1 MFIEL
6 VVLQHCPRWM
16 YSGRHPVHYTKCWVL
31 HREKRPMSSPP
42 VRFAPATILI
52 CSLLLVAGPRWAA
65 SAEPTAAA
73 PTVAAARADELPHF
87 QPGLWEY
94 RRTLMKPGADKPQ
107 VSTFQK
113 CSNPTTE
120 FRQKMAELE
129 KKGCQFLPAERN
141 QQGYISQWTC
151 PTPAGPMRFRDVLIS
166 QSDTTYQTV
175 SEAHSDDKVVR
186 TTIDAVRLGECADVG
201 LLRIPKSKR
210 ANPPSFLKHTPAGD
224 VLESKP
230 QSGRVASRQ
239 RATRHRVQ
247 EPLPWLL

>member
-1 MFIEL
+1 
-6 VVLQHCPRWM
+6 
-16 YSGRHPVHYTKCWVL
+16 VHYTKRWIL

-42 VRFAPATILI
+42 VRSAPATILI

-73 PTVAAARADELPHF
+73 PTVAAARADDLPHF

-94 RRTLMKPGADKPQ
+94 RRTLMKPGAGQPQ
-107 VSTFQK
+107 VSTFQR

-151 PTPAGPMRFRDVLIS
+151 PTPAGPMRFRDVLMS

-175 SEAHSDDKVVR
+175 SEAHSDEQVVR
-186 TTIDAVRLGECADVG
+186 TTIDAVRLGECANVG
-201 LLRIPKSKR
+201 LLGIPKSKR
-210 ANPPSFLKHTPAGD
+210 ANPPSFLKP
-224 VLESKP
+224 SP
-230 QSGRVASRQ
+230 QQ
-239 RATRHRVQ
+239 
-247 EPLPWLL
+247 